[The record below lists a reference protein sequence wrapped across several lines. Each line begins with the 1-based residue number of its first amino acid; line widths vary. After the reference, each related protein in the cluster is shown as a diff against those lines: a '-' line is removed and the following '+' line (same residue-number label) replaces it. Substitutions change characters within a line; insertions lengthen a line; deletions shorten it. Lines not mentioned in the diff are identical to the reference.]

1 MEDQFYDSTPTKKQ
15 TPLSLNVAV
24 LCVHAIL
31 MRGRSRCVCAN
42 VAVLDEQSSLNL
54 FLSHF
59 FFYAWA
65 ERYRRK
71 RWICYSPELPSF
83 SAACL
88 FLNNFLGFIL
98 CLVVI
103 VSCFFFFKRGSG
115 VWSSLLLVLMC
126 IKICTC
132 ALCCFHISVLFSC
145 DVVVVVVVWLVF
157 TCCVNVCS
165 SSRLHSFFRP
175 PVVLIRPNALWR
187 ALFTLTCRRTR
198 RCSLVAEG
206 LCLGGSHWLYIVK

>member
-59 FFYAWA
+59 FFMPEQKGTGVNGESVTAQNFPVFP
-65 ERYRRK
+65 RRV
-71 RWICYSPELPSF
+71 F
-83 SAACL
+83 
-88 FLNNFLGFIL
+88 NFLGFIL

-103 VSCFFFFKRGSG
+103 VSC
-115 VWSSLLLVLMC
+115 
-126 IKICTC
+126 
-132 ALCCFHISVLFSC
+132 
-145 DVVVVVVVWLVF
+145 LVF
-157 TCCVNVCS
+157 
-165 SSRLHSFFRP
+165 F
-175 PVVLIRPNALWR
+175 
-187 ALFTLTCRRTR
+187 
-198 RCSLVAEG
+198 
-206 LCLGGSHWLYIVK
+206 